1 MTKQLT
7 IYLEGFERIVELYR
21 RWAVVEVAPETL
33 ERVLGALP
41 RRSETALQ
49 VELPPTRR
57 VMIWEAY
64 NRATHFA
71 THQMRSYRTA
81 FDLLARI
88 NRIFQLWYVVYQSPR
103 ASRATQ

>member
-1 MTKQLT
+1 MVL
-7 IYLEGFERIVELYR
+7 IAAL
-21 RWAVVEVAPETL
+21 ETL

-41 RRSETALQ
+41 KRVETALRA
-49 VELPPTRR
+49 ELPPTRH

-81 FDLLARI
+81 FDLLAQI
-88 NRIFQLWYVVYQSPR
+88 NHQFQTEFADLQVPISLN
-103 ASRATQ
+103 